1 MRIKSPEKMKQILQ
15 FINAYY
21 AKTKQSPSI
30 REIADFIGLAPSN
43 ALEYVLDMNE
53 RGMLTYR
60 GGRRGI
66 KTKYMKPQSASM
78 IPLVGEIACGEP
90 LLVEENIEDYI
101 SISSILSNS
110 ENCFAL
116 RAKGD
121 SMINIGIADGD
132 VVIVRKQ
139 STANEGQVVVALI
152 DGCEATLKRFFYDA
166 PNHRYRLHPENDDME
181 DMYYEDVAIQG
192 IVVKVI
198 KDVI

>member
-1 MRIKSPEKMKQILQ
+1 MKQILQ
-15 FINAYY
+15 FINSYY

-30 REIADFIGLAPSN
+30 REIAEFIDLAPSN
-43 ALEYVLDMNE
+43 ALEYVLDMSE
-53 RGMLTYR
+53 QGMLTYH

-66 KTKYMKPQSASM
+66 KTRYMKPNGASM
-78 IPLVGEIACGEP
+78 IPLVGEIACGKP
-90 LLVEENIEDYI
+90 LLAEENIEDYI
-101 SISSILSNS
+101 SISSILSNP

-132 VVIVRKQ
+132 IVIARRQ
-139 STANEGQVVVALI
+139 STADEGQVVVALV
-152 DGCEATLKRFFYDA
+152 DGCETTLKRFFYDA

-181 DMYYEDVAIQG
+181 DMHYEDVAIQG